1 MNYKT
6 YTPCSVSCSVYL
18 FMIFSF
24 LLVGITITAF
34 IISSDLLANLG
45 DTTCDFENTYNYLYS
60 GTPAGVSPA
69 WSGVSNFNNFANGL
83 ATNFP
88 NSLPLLNGVFQSNLY
103 DSLTSNSSSTTLYQT
118 AMVFTCPTA
127 LAANTVSCPFA
138 DVNSCI
144 NGDNLQIPIFSQSY
158 CDNNITTS
166 ASSMIQAEMQTT
178 TQWKASL

>member
-88 NSLPLLNGVFQSNLY
+88 NSLPLLDGVFQSNLY
-103 DSLTSNSSSTTLYQT
+103 DSLTSNSSSSTLYQT